1 MPLVNPITQARIDL
15 DLTIRELSLQAK
27 LSNNTVVY
35 LERGMYGSIPVSLL
49 GVLLPTKPHISSD
62 YREWR
67 KATRIETGEKAPFAL
82 EPPFMEFYSHQ
93 FFREA
98 ILDMSLNG
106 YCAAHCVERKIVFNY
121 EAGNQTR
128 VPKPIQEAISESYGK
143 PFADHLMDQLT
154 PDYLKERSRG
164 A

>member
-15 DLTIRELSLQAK
+15 DLTIRELSLQAR
-27 LSNNTVVY
+27 LSNNTIVY
-35 LERGMYGSIPVSLL
+35 LERGMYGNIPISLL
-49 GVLLPTKPHISSD
+49 GVLLPNRPHINSE

-67 KATRIETGEKAPFAL
+67 TATRKETGLSATFDL
-82 EPPFMEFYSHQ
+82 EPPFIEFYSHE
-93 FFREA
+93 FFRDA
-98 ILDMSLNG
+98 ILGMSLNG

-128 VPKPIQEAISESYGK
+128 VPKPIYEAISESYGK
-143 PFADHLMDQLT
+143 PFGDHLMDQLT
-154 PDYLKERSRG
+154 PDYLKERNRG